1 MKYEPV
7 IGLEIHVQL
16 KTKSKM
22 FCACSC
28 QIWNEPPNSHTCPV
42 CLGLPGALPTAN
54 SQAIKS
60 AIMIGVALNCLPQ
73 DHSKFDRKNYFYPD
87 LAKGYQISQFDL
99 PFSKNGWVQI
109 KDKKIMVN
117 RAHLEEDTGKLIH
130 DKNGTLIDFNRSGIP
145 LIEIVSEPD
154 ISSAEEARE
163 YGQKIQQIMRYL
175 NVSDADIEKGN
186 MRLEPNISLRREGE
200 IKLPNYKVE
209 IKNIGSVNSLGR
221 AIEYEIKRQKEEL
234 DKGKKITQET
244 RGWNESKQKTL
255 SQRTKEVASDYRY
268 FPEPDLAPF
277 SFNRKYI
284 SQIKKEIPE
293 LPDQKLSRFIS
304 YYKLQ
309 NYDAKILVLDSQ
321 TADFFEESATS
332 FAQTKV
338 AGINAKV
345 DTSDAKK
352 VANYIINELTKIANE
367 DAKKIS
373 QLDILPAQLAEIIYL
388 EKSAKISAA
397 TAKNLLFKVIKT
409 GKSPQELLKDEDL
422 KQLDQNE
429 QLEAVINN
437 VILVNQK
444 AADDYKS
451 GKTESLTF
459 LIGQVMK
466 ETKSRASPNI
476 TRQILE
482 QKIKK

>member
-7 IGLEIHVQL
+7 IGLEIHIQL

-28 QIWNEPPNSHTCPV
+28 QIWNEPPNSRTCPV

-54 SQAIKS
+54 EKAIKS
-60 AIMIGVALNCLPQ
+60 AIMIGIALNCQPQ
-73 DHSKFDRKNYFYPD
+73 SDSKFDRKNYFYPD

-109 KDKKIMVN
+109 KDKKIKIN
-117 RAHLEEDTGKLIH
+117 RAHLEEDTAKLIH

-145 LIEIVSEPD
+145 LMEIVSEPG

-186 MRLEPNISLRREGE
+186 MRLEPNISLRKEGVSN
-200 IKLPNYKVE
+200 LPNYKVE

-268 FPEPDLAPF
+268 FPEPDLASF
-277 SFNRKYI
+277 SFDQKYI

-304 YYKLQ
+304 HYKLP
-309 NYDAKILVLDSQ
+309 NYDAKILALDSQ

-332 FAQTKV
+332 LAQTKV

-388 EKSAKISAA
+388 ETSAKISAA
-397 TAKNLLFKVIKT
+397 TAKILLFKVIKT

-429 QLEAVINN
+429 QLEAIINN

-466 ETKSRASPNI
+466 ETKGRASPNI
-476 TRQILE
+476 TKQILE